1 MLEDHPKS
9 CLVNVTAVLEISFAS
24 FLEESRLYLTEPLL
38 MHFGKCKDIL
48 IIFHHFEGKKQHYKG
63 NQKVSLCSTL
73 TYVLFYSHIQLFSK
87 TKRNSKRII
96 NIDRDQRLYCLNAV
110 EEKFAFNKVNS

>member
-24 FLEESRLYLTEPLL
+24 FLKESRLYLTEPLL

-48 IIFHHFEGKKQHYKG
+48 IIFHHFEGKKNSIIKQSKSVIVFHI
-63 NQKVSLCSTL
+63 NLCT
-73 TYVLFYSHIQLFSK
+73 VLFTYSVVFK
-87 TKRNSKRII
+87 DK
-96 NIDRDQRLYCLNAV
+96 
-110 EEKFAFNKVNS
+110 EEF